1 MLQVYSW
8 FSGEGREEGVNTT
21 VYPSGEWKTRH
32 WLGDGGEGGTGE
44 REEGAGVEVPSLLVQ
59 MQVAEL
65 VHHAAD
71 GCVYGGCLRWS
82 AALVE

>member
-1 MLQVYSW
+1 
-8 FSGEGREEGVNTT
+8 VNTT

-44 REEGAGVEVPSLLVQ
+44 REEGGGVEVPSLLVQ

-71 GCVYGGCLRWS
+71 GCVHGGCLRWS
-82 AALVE
+82 ATLVE